1 MILKLAFVLKRNTDL
16 QAKFCSR
23 KFSFSNKLY
32 GYSIRNVSGSVLV
45 EKMGKAWGPTSGLL
59 LPVRP
64 LS

>member
-16 QAKFCSR
+16 QAKFFSR

-32 GYSIRNVSGSVLV
+32 GYNIKNVSGSVLV
-45 EKMGKAWGPTSGLL
+45 EKMGRAWGPTSGLPV
-59 LPVRP
+59 PVRP